1 MSGTIVPPHVD
12 DNAARVGSDAAPSTA
27 AALEESTQATA
38 KPSVSVGQQLRA
50 ARQAKNLAVDEVAK
64 ALKLSPR
71 QIVALED
78 DDWSS
83 LPCTTIIRGFV
94 RNYARLLGVDADA
107 LMASLDLLTMPQGA
121 ELEVTVGTPVS
132 MPAEGRVDR
141 RDFAR
146 VLAGLFVLAL
156 AVAAYFFFP
165 QELWLSTLSA
175 LKSAT
180 QSAEVVADKA
190 PAAEAEEGKASE
202 TAAVPAEA
210 VPTAVQPAATPAAA
224 AASAPVSAAAAT
236 PASSSA
242 NLAANP
248 APSASSSAP
257 ANASA
262 NVLKF
267 SFAQASWVE
276 VRDRS
281 GQVIFSKKNDAGS
294 EREVEGQPPFALVI
308 GNAGYVTLQ
317 YKGKT
322 VDLSKRSKED
332 VARLTL
338 E

>member
-1 MSGTIVPPHVD
+1 MSGTIVPPSAD
-12 DNAARVGSDAAPSTA
+12 DEEKRVGSDVAPFTE
-27 AALEESTQATA
+27 AALEKPTESQA
-38 KPSVSVGQQLRA
+38 SVGQQLRA
-50 ARQAKNLAVDEVAK
+50 ARQAKSLTVDEVAK

-71 QIVALED
+71 QIVALEG

-94 RNYARLLGVDADA
+94 RNYARLLGVGADS
-107 LMASLDLLTMPQGA
+107 LMALLDQLMMPQGP

-146 VLAGLFVLAL
+146 VLSGLLVLAL

-180 QSAEVVADKA
+180 QPAEVVAEQA
-190 PAAEAEEGKASE
+190 PAAEPEAAKAPE
-202 TAAVPAEA
+202 AAAVPADPLP
-210 VPTAVQPAATPAAA
+210 VAVQPAATPAAA
-224 AASAPVSAAAAT
+224 APQAPVSAPAST
-236 PASSSA
+236 PASM
-242 NLAANP
+242 P
-248 APSASSSAP
+248 PS
-257 ANASA
+257 ASA

-276 VRDRS
+276 VRDRT
-281 GQVIFSKKNDAGS
+281 GQIIFSKKNDAGT
-294 EREVEGQPPFALVI
+294 EREIEGQPPFAVVI
-308 GNAGYVTLQ
+308 GNAGYVTLL
-317 YKGKT
+317 YKGKS

>member
-27 AALEESTQATA
+27 VALEELTQATA

-180 QSAEVVADKA
+180 QSAEVVVDKA
-190 PAAEAEEGKASE
+190 PAAEAEEVKASE
-202 TAAVPAEA
+202 VAAVPPEA
-210 VPTAVQPAATPAAA
+210 VPAAVQTAATPAAA
-224 AASAPVSAAAAT
+224 PAPVSVAAAT
-236 PASSSA
+236 SASLSA
-242 NLAANP
+242 NS
-248 APSASSSAP
+248 APSAP
-257 ANASA
+257 ASASA

>member
-12 DNAARVGSDAAPSTA
+12 DNAARAGSDAAPSSA
-27 AALEESTQATA
+27 AALEESTEATA
-38 KPSVSVGQQLRA
+38 KPSISVGQQLRA

-94 RNYARLLGVDADA
+94 RNYARLLGVDADS

-132 MPAEGRVDR
+132 MPTEGRVDR

-180 QSAEVVADKA
+180 QSTEVVADKA
-190 PAAEAEEGKASE
+190 PAVEAEEGKASE
-202 TAAVPAEA
+202 AAAVPSEV
-210 VPTAVQPAATPAAA
+210 VPAAAQPAATTPAAA
-224 AASAPVSAAAAT
+224 APAPVGAAAAT
-236 PASSSA
+236 PSGSSA
-242 NLAANP
+242 NS
-248 APSASSSAP
+248 APSASSSAS

-281 GQVIFSKKNDAGS
+281 GQVIFSKKNDAGT

>member
-1 MSGTIVPPHVD
+1 MVKPQ
-12 DNAARVGSDAAPSTA
+12 ARVG
-27 AALEESTQATA
+27 L
-38 KPSVSVGQQLRA
+38 QLRA

-94 RNYARLLGVDADA
+94 RNYARLLGLDADS
-107 LMASLDLLTMPQGA
+107 LMASLDQLTMPQGA

-146 VLAGLFVLAL
+146 VLSGLLVLAL

-180 QSAEVVADKA
+180 QSVEVVADKA
-190 PAAEAEEGKASE
+190 PAAEPEAAKA
-202 TAAVPAEA
+202 PEA
-210 VPTAVQPAATPAAA
+210 VAVQAEPAPIAAPAATMPLTAAPAPASSP
-224 AASAPVSAAAAT
+224 ASAPAST
-236 PASSSA
+236 PAS
-242 NLAANP
+242 
-248 APSASSSAP
+248 APPST
-257 ANASA
+257 SA

-281 GQVIFSKKNDAGS
+281 GQVIFSKKNDAGT
-294 EREVEGQPPFALVI
+294 EREVEGQPPFAVVI

-317 YKGKT
+317 YKGKA

>member
-1 MSGTIVPPHVD
+1 MSGTIVPPRAD
-12 DNAARVGSDAAPSTA
+12 DDEKRVGSDVAPSTE
-27 AALEESTQATA
+27 AALEKPTQSPA
-38 KPSVSVGQQLRA
+38 SVGQQLRA
-50 ARQAKNLAVDEVAK
+50 ARQAKGLTVDEVAK

-94 RNYARLLGVDADA
+94 RNYARLLSVDADS
-107 LMASLDLLTMPQGA
+107 LMALLDQLTMPQGP

-146 VLAGLFVLAL
+146 VLSGLLVLAL

-180 QSAEVVADKA
+180 QPAEVVAEQA
-190 PAAEAEEGKASE
+190 PVAEPEAAKASE
-202 TAAVPAEA
+202 AAAVQADP
-210 VPTAVQPAATPAAA
+210 VPAATPAVAA
-224 AASAPVSAAAAT
+224 APVSTPASATASAP
-236 PASSSA
+236 
-242 NLAANP
+242 
-248 APSASSSAP
+248 PS
-257 ANASA
+257 ASA

-276 VRDRS
+276 VRDRT
-281 GQVIFSKKNDAGS
+281 GQIIFSKKNDAGT
-294 EREVEGQPPFALVI
+294 EREIEGQPPFALVI
-308 GNAGYVTLQ
+308 GNAGYVTLL
-317 YKGKT
+317 YKGKS